1 MVNGSAIL
9 QTAVKIAVEN
19 EIHGM
24 ELLCKFTIPD
34 IINRVKYKRRTTI
47 DKKRPKELG

>member
-1 MVNGSAIL
+1 MVNRSVIL

-24 ELLCKFTIPD
+24 ELLRKFTIPD
-34 IINRVKYKRRTTI
+34 IINRVKYERR
-47 DKKRPKELG
+47 KNNR